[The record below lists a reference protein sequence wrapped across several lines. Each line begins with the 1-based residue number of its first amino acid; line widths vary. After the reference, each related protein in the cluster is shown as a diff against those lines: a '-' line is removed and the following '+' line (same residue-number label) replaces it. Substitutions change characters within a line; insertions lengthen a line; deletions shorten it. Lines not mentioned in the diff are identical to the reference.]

1 MMKTLGFRNN
11 SNAMDLM
18 ILILKDDNKL
28 EFLVPVPSV
37 VSTVYERTFIYSAN
51 QLFSR
56 SEFLN
61 STKHI
66 PQRRN
71 NMNLISLEVVVL

>member
-1 MMKTLGFRNN
+1 MKTLGFRNN

-51 QLFSR
+51 QLFSNQ
-56 SEFLN
+56 N
-61 STKHI
+61 S
-66 PQRRN
+66 
-71 NMNLISLEVVVL
+71 LIVQSIYLKGPII